1 MDRGRDPLLSTSVAQ
16 WRPST
21 SRGTGWYFRKWRK
34 DGTWEQVEEA
44 MVRESEG
51 RDATPS
57 GAIDSQSVKTT
68 EKGGLTAMT
77 QAKRCRD
84 ASATS

>member
-1 MDRGRDPLLSTSVAQ
+1 
-16 WRPST
+16 
-21 SRGTGWYFRKWRK
+21 
-34 DGTWEQVEEA
+34 

-57 GAIDSQSVKTT
+57 GAIIDSQSVKTT
-68 EKGGLTAMT
+68 EKGGLEAMT